1 MTPKPRRASRE
12 EIGIATRWLEV
23 LATDPVGP
31 GEYVKALLAHIAYL
45 EAREARLV
53 EDGETVA
60 HIIEN
65 RENLTSQ
72 TLNNAARVMRSS
84 MAFDPAA
91 EEEKRDESSTRDS
104 SADGRS
110 S

>member
-53 EDGETVA
+53 EALEVLRPWID
-60 HIIEN
+60 
-65 RENLTSQ
+65 
-72 TLNNAARVMRSS
+72 AADIDPMLKHLDEAL
-84 MAFDPAA
+84 AFDPAA
-91 EEEKRDESSTRDS
+91 EEEKRV
-104 SADGRS
+104 
-110 S
+110 